1 MHSFFASDVDF
12 SSSPSFPLEVRR
24 ERVPGRWIGTSLA
37 AAAAVA
43 VSGLLTLYHPP
54 AALSDLHVDPSAVHG
69 TTNRTP
75 KHVSINTAHRQAAA
89 RLAASFGEVPPSD
102 ADGEVSPDYDL

>member
-1 MHSFFASDVDF
+1 MQSFFASDVDF
-12 SSSPSFPLEVRR
+12 SSSPSFPLEVHK
-24 ERVPGRWIGTSLA
+24 ERVPGRWIGASL

-43 VSGLLTLYHPP
+43 VSGLLTLYNPP

-69 TTNRTP
+69 RTNRTP

-89 RLAASFGEVPPSD
+89 RVAASFVEVPPSE
-102 ADGEVSPDYDL
+102 ADQEVSPDYDL